1 MKPITLFLSSLR
13 LALIKS
19 CLQDWKLRKV
29 ALSHALARRPL
40 LRLER
45 ERGGERKR
53 KREPPCRGAS
63 HSAREPRPKLPLKRF
78 PGCPMPTPSLREPY
92 RASVP
97 VSPQLCLNHR
107 QTRRLDKPSTHTL
120 YRTVPSLLPTSLP
133 PPPTSQS
140 VGGDPSSQR
149 GYMLG
154 HPGEVRG
161 SSARLG
167 LCTSFN
173 LPRPP

>member
-19 CLQDWKLRKV
+19 CLQYWKLRKV

-45 ERGGERKR
+45 ERRGERKR

-97 VSPQLCLNHR
+97 VSPQLCLTQSDEAPG
-107 QTRRLDKPSTHTL
+107 QTFNPHPVSHC
-120 YRTVPSLLPTSLP
+120 PLPTPHFSAPAPDVPERRRGHKFPAWLHAGTP
-133 PPPTSQS
+133 GRSSGFKCAPGS
-140 VGGDPSSQR
+140 V
-149 GYMLG
+149 
-154 HPGEVRG
+154 HI
-161 SSARLG
+161 
-167 LCTSFN
+167 F
-173 LPRPP
+173 